1 MRCTFFCRFA
11 LFSSVERHPSTGFRP
26 IKLNTPRDG
35 GAAATEESRQRLA
48 AYPFCHRRMSPRKN
62 VTANYHAYRM
72 QPHAAVTAKKS
83 GLWFWLI
90 QTSRYSLVTSTAKW
104 KKILKQNSTCGQTK
118 QNKNSGCVFLRGKSK
133 ETRGLLTK
141 KGYQWINGKKQL

>member
-1 MRCTFFCRFA
+1 MDMRGTFFCRFA

-62 VTANYHAYRM
+62 VTANCHAYRM
-72 QPHAAVTAKKS
+72 QPHAAVDAKNS
-83 GLWFWLI
+83 SLWF
-90 QTSRYSLVTSTAKW
+90 
-104 KKILKQNSTCGQTK
+104 
-118 QNKNSGCVFLRGKSK
+118 
-133 ETRGLLTK
+133 
-141 KGYQWINGKKQL
+141 